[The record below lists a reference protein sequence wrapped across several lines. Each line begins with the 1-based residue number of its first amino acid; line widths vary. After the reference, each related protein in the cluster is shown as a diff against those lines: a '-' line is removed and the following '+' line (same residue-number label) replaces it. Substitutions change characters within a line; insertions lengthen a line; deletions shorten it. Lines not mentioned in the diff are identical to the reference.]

1 MNIRA
6 VRILPCVQRSQ
17 FSVVSSLSRLNS
29 KQNRIVKCLLPKM
42 VSAALAHLEKVP
54 KYYVALKNLV
64 HGNVKIMFHLLMHF
78 GGTIPR
84 SLSFLSCMK
93 VASTGGLSHYRQ
105 ALKHVGLRI
114 NKRLLYSYLWGL
126 ILKHVACIDTG
137 R

>member
-1 MNIRA
+1 
-6 VRILPCVQRSQ
+6 
-17 FSVVSSLSRLNS
+17 
-29 KQNRIVKCLLPKM
+29 M

-84 SLSFLSCMK
+84 SLSFLSCMR

-126 ILKHVACIDTG
+126 ILKHVACIDTWYKRSFPKSDKENFNPNPYMKEKIKRG
-137 R
+137 RDFVADLVCIG